1 MVEVMRNVRF
11 KVLLMLGASLLLLA
25 GCSKMDAA
33 AIVGDVEIPLSTVQT
48 SVDSVITER
57 GEVDTSGMEFPTE
70 EALVQSQAQFHITVV
85 LLDELAKEFGIEIS
99 KTDIDAEREY
109 IINQVGGEENLNRAL
124 AGAVIA
130 QDDFE
135 TYIIASK
142 IYERLGEILVSQ
154 GIAQEE
160 VPTAQQALLVKK
172 AGELSVTVNP
182 RYGVW
187 DESTASLQTGGD
199 SNGAVTDK

>member
-1 MVEVMRNVRF
+1 MRNVRV
-11 KVLLMLGASLLLLA
+11 KVILMLGASLLLLS
-25 GCSKMDAA
+25 GCAKMDAA

-57 GEVDTSGMEFPTE
+57 GEVDTSGMDFPTE

-99 KTDIDAEREY
+99 KTDIDSEREY

-142 IYERLGEILVSQ
+142 IYERLGEILASQ

-160 VPTAQQALLVKK
+160 IPTAQQALLVKK

-187 DESTASLQTGGD
+187 DQSTASLQSGGD

>member
-1 MVEVMRNVRF
+1 MVDVMRNVRA
-11 KVLLMLGASLLLLA
+11 KVILMLGASLLLLS
-25 GCSKMDAA
+25 GCAKMDAA
-33 AIVGDVEIPLSTVQT
+33 AIIGDVEIPLSTIQT
-48 SVDSVITER
+48 SIDSVITER
-57 GEVDTSGMEFPTE
+57 AEVDTSGMEFPTE

-109 IINQVGGEENLNRAL
+109 IVDQVGGEENLNRAL

-130 QDDFE
+130 QEDFE
-135 TYIIASK
+135 TYIVASK
-142 IYERLGEILVSQ
+142 IYERLGEILLAQ

-160 VPTAQQALLVKK
+160 VPNAQQALLVKK

-187 DESTASLQTGGD
+187 DESTASLQSGGD
-199 SNGAVTDK
+199 SNGAVTD

>member
-11 KVLLMLGASLLLLA
+11 KAVLMLGASLLLLS
-25 GCSKMDAA
+25 GCAKMDAA
-33 AIVGDVEIPLSTVQT
+33 AIIGDVEIPLSTVQT

-109 IINQVGGEENLNRAL
+109 IVNQIGGEENLNRAL

-130 QDDFE
+130 QEDFE
-135 TYIIASK
+135 TYIVASK
-142 IYERLGEILVSQ
+142 IYERLGEILASQ

-187 DESTASLQTGGD
+187 DESTASLQSGGD
-199 SNGAVTDK
+199 SNGAVTD

>member
-1 MVEVMRNVRF
+1 
-11 KVLLMLGASLLLLA
+11 
-25 GCSKMDAA
+25 MDAA
-33 AIVGDVEIPLSTVQT
+33 AIIGDVEIPLSTIQT

-57 GEVDTSGMEFPTE
+57 AEVDTSGMEFPTE

-109 IINQVGGEENLNRAL
+109 IVDQVGGEENLNRAL

-130 QDDFE
+130 QEDFE
-135 TYIIASK
+135 TYIGAST
-142 IYERLGEILVSQ
+142 IYERLGEILLAQ

-160 VPTAQQALLVKK
+160 VPNAQQALLVKK

-187 DESTASLQTGGD
+187 DESTASLQSGGD
-199 SNGAVTDK
+199 SNGAVTD